1 MTRIFSWYCRG
12 LEGLMALLP
21 AIKQRQEGVRSTA

>member
-12 LEGLMALLP
+12 LEGLMALML
-21 AIKQRQEGVRSTA
+21 AIKHPQEGVRSTA